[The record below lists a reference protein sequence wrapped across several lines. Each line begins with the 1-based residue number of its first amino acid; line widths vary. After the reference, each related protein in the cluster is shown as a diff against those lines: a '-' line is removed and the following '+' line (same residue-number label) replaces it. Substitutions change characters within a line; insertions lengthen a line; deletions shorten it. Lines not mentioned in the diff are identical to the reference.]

1 MSNFKPF
8 LAGFGKLYYKDGSF
22 YVGEFENGE
31 KNGFGKM
38 VFSVT
43 DDRDSFEGKKMGSV
57 RYSFCPRQAFPV

>member
-1 MSNFKPF
+1 MNFNYFTKELVILCNF

-43 DDRDSFEGKKMGSV
+43 DDRDSFEGKKNWPQV
-57 RYSFCPRQAFPV
+57 R